1 MSGSLAHLA
10 TCSFIDLTAARR
22 KREDNIVQLRKD
34 RRDENL
40 QKKRMVG
47 AVVAAGE
54 MESNRPM
61 MQQKVIKRA
70 LSFEES
76 LPATLAWYWIATA
89 GSLADRVQLESLPAM
104 VQGVWS
110 EDHQAQLEAT
120 TQFRKLLSIG
130 T

>member
-1 MSGSLAHLA
+1 MPAFRGPSAFCLPSRCLAAFCTSDNLHL
-10 TCSFIDLTAARR
+10 FHLTAARR

-70 LSFEES
+70 LSLGKC
-76 LPATLAWYWIATA
+76 LPVTLARVS
-89 GSLADRVQLESLPAM
+89 GSNCRLP
-104 VQGVWS
+104 G
-110 EDHQAQLEAT
+110 
-120 TQFRKLLSIG
+120 
-130 T
+130 